1 MPVAPHARHREHSG
15 TMKHSK
21 KHEADSPEQAAPG
34 TARDSAAKAGGPA
47 AHHGVPAASPDSDSQ
62 ADGFSSAASAD
73 RDSAVDA
80 MAPAPDVQRELAAQ
94 QDRYLR
100 LAAEY
105 DNYRKRTAKERGE
118 LTSRAQAELAKQLL
132 DALDDLG
139 RFAHVDPATVDP
151 VTLVQGVDMVER
163 KLMKSLGTSG
173 LEVIDPI
180 DQTFDPSLHEAVV
193 TEPALSPEDD
203 HVVSRVFQVGY
214 LFNGQLLRP
223 ARVVVKQW
231 NG

>member
-1 MPVAPHARHREHSG
+1 MEDRDKSRFNGDAGDPGSDDAFARG
-15 TMKHSK
+15 
-21 KHEADSPEQAAPG
+21 
-34 TARDSAAKAGGPA
+34 
-47 AHHGVPAASPDSDSQ
+47 
-62 ADGFSSAASAD
+62 AD
-73 RDSAVDA
+73 RNEIEGDPSMSDA
-80 MAPAPDVQRELAAQ
+80 LMADLERRLTDQ

-105 DNYRKRTAKERGE
+105 ENYRKRTIRERSE
-118 LTSRAQAELAKQLL
+118 AHSRGQADLAKQLL
-132 DALDDLG
+132 DPLDDLA
-139 RFAHVDPATVDP
+139 RFAHVDPTTVDGA
-151 VTLVQGVDMVER
+151 TIVQGAEMVEK
-163 KLMKSLGTSG
+163 KLFKVLSGVG
-173 LEVIDPI
+173 LEIVDPI
-180 DQTFDPSLHEAVV
+180 DQTFDPTLHEAVA

>member
-1 MPVAPHARHREHSG
+1 
-15 TMKHSK
+15 MKHPK
-21 KHEADSPEQAAPG
+21 KPDAGSSPGSDAAG
-34 TARDSAAKAGGPA
+34 
-47 AHHGVPAASPDSDSQ
+47 HQ
-62 ADGFSSAASAD
+62 ADGDADGAADEIDATTAD
-73 RDSAVDA
+73 FGPEPGPGDPDDGPVVADS
-80 MAPAPDVQRELAAQ
+80 DVQRELSAER
-94 QDRYLR
+94 DRYLR

-105 DNYRKRTAKERGE
+105 DNYRKRTARERGE
-118 LTSRAQAELAKQLL
+118 LTSRAQADLTKHLI

-151 VTLVQGVDMVER
+151 VTLAQGVEMVER
-163 KLMKSLGTSG
+163 KFLKSLGTAG
-173 LEVIDPI
+173 LQVINPI
-180 DQTFDPSLHEAVV
+180 DQTFDPALHEAVT
-193 TEPALSPEDD
+193 TEPALSREDD

>member
-1 MPVAPHARHREHSG
+1 
-15 TMKHSK
+15 MKHPKNSD
-21 KHEADSPEQAAPG
+21 AGPPTPD
-34 TARDSAAKAGGPA
+34 AAKHQADGDTLGADEIADLPNAGRRSFDA
-47 AHHGVPAASPDSDSQ
+47 DSDS
-62 ADGFSSAASAD
+62 ADANLAEATAGGD
-73 RDSAVDA
+73 L
-80 MAPAPDVQRELAAQ
+80 QRELAEQ
-94 QDRYLR
+94 RDRYLR

-105 DNYRKRTAKERGE
+105 DNYRKRTARERGE
-118 LTSRAQAELAKQLL
+118 LTSRAQADLAKHLL

-139 RFAHVDPATVDP
+139 RFAHVDPSTVDAT
-151 VTLVQGVDMVER
+151 TLAQGVEMVER
-163 KLMKSLGTSG
+163 KFLKSLGAAG
-173 LEVIDPI
+173 LQVLDPM
-180 DQTFDPSLHEAVV
+180 DQTFDPALHEAVV